1 MKLRRDLAS
10 VPLRTGEET
19 WDAMIELITGP
30 GSVDKE
36 QLVAASS
43 IMAMLISDEI
53 HDEEPITLTGGSAR
67 VVLYCTFGADAL
79 VLGEEIDPLPINPTE
94 DDWRLYV
101 PCSESDIDWASRT
114 LAERAPRITLHKP
127 GARSA
132 ADEASESASKG
143 DLAIDWGAF
152 G

>member
-19 WDAMIELITGP
+19 WDAIVELITGP
-30 GSVDKE
+30 GSIDKE

-43 IMAMLISDEI
+43 IMAMLITDEI
-53 HDEEPITLTGGSAR
+53 HDEEPITLAGGSAR

-94 DDWRLYV
+94 DEWQLYV

-114 LAERAPRITLHKP
+114 LAERAPRIILHKP
-127 GARSA
+127 GARPDDEAANSA
-132 ADEASESASKG
+132 AKG
-143 DLAIDWGAF
+143 DLAVDWGAF